1 MLPIWLSLILALAIY
16 LGLQA
21 IVVRYLR
28 QGRLEAKPVY
38 YLLAAVQGGL
48 LSIAFI
54 IAFPFDLIPSLSLI
68 SFILIGFV
76 FISISIV
83 SMITLFYFVARV
95 RRIDIAKLVQDR
107 WFKE

>member
-1 MLPIWLSLILALAIY
+1 
-16 LGLQA
+16 
-21 IVVRYLR
+21 
-28 QGRLEAKPVY
+28 
-38 YLLAAVQGGL
+38 
-48 LSIAFI
+48 
-54 IAFPFDLIPSLSLI
+54 LIPSLSLI